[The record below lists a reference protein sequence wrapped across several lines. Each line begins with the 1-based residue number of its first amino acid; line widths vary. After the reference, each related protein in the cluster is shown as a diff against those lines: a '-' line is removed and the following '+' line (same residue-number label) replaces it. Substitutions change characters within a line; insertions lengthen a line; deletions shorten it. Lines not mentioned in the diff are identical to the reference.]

1 MLKNEVK
8 ELEVNKEV
16 LKRIEMICRFANVK
30 LNIKNGSIINIK
42 GSNIV
47 YVSPH
52 IMTIKGNNYLFFNDS
67 DTIFIND
74 YSRSIK
80 LKELENFIKT
90 N

>member
-1 MLKNEVK
+1 MLKKEVK
-8 ELEVNKEV
+8 ELEVDKEV

-30 LNIKNGSIINIK
+30 PSIKSGSIINIK
-42 GSNIV
+42 GNNIA

-80 LKELENFIKT
+80 LKELEKFIKT

>member
-1 MLKNEVK
+1 MKEVK
-8 ELEVNKEV
+8 ILEVEKEV
-16 LKRIEMICRFANVK
+16 LKRIEMICRFACCK
-30 LNIKNGSIINIK
+30 HTIKQGSIINIK
-42 GSNIV
+42 GSNIA
-47 YVSPH
+47 YVSPN